1 MGAVGFVL
9 PNIIY
14 SFFGCSQRKMIAYVL
29 NKDISQ
35 ERLILDINKL
45 LSKYNLNEKTYVL
58 IVKVEPIESSND
70 SLIPKLEYKS

>member
-1 MGAVGFVL
+1 
-9 PNIIY
+9 
-14 SFFGCSQRKMIAYVL
+14 MIAYVL

-35 ERLILDINKL
+35 EKLILDINKL